1 MNINS
6 VYRYKIYNL
15 YKDLTDEDKLNFKS
29 KINKVFEYY
38 SCIKLT
44 NEYNTPYYEYLDI
57 PSTFKEQNNLSIL
70 DTGIDCSNLTD
81 SIVQCKLRKEIL
93 SWKDCATF
101 IAHKTS
107 FNEETQEEYIR
118 WKKCIITRNSNSELS
133 KNLKYHKFRFIDKLY
148 DLDELYKYCNNINLN
163 EFDNTQIELFNY
175 SNIQLRDY
183 QIEAINII
191 KKQNN
196 QNVIVKLPTGSG
208 KNLII
213 IKSLESNNLKNK
225 YLILVPRIVLMEQL
239 KQLFID
245 YGYKNS
251 LIQCIG
257 NHNSKYNPDKLIT
270 ICVYN
275 SIDKVFDNINNF
287 TKIYIDEAHHIYYPE
302 IYKEYD
308 DTEYDSDSDSNTEYD
323 SDSNSDSDSNTESN
337 TDSNTESNIEESYI
351 SKIRSLHSKN
361 NLVYLSAT
369 IDPIDGDLYYEKS
382 LEFMIDNNYL
392 SDYQIAIPVFY
403 EDPTDRNIAQ
413 YLLNN
418 HFHIIIYCKSQEEGK
433 KFNNLLNELCNN
445 CSQYIDCNT
454 KQKDRKEI
462 LDLFKDRKLRFL
474 VNVKILT
481 EGFDAPHTQG
491 IMFLH
496 LPTSRNTII
505 QCIGRALRNDDNKI
519 NAKIILP
526 YSTEE
531 DSNNLTKFINILSQ
545 VDSRCKKYKINIT
558 PIDKD
563 DNENNDD
570 IGNEEDNEETEIN
583 NLNFKCEQ
591 LFNNISLDRNRSWK
605 MMLDKLEQY
614 ILENNKTP
622 SKLDKNKEIKKL
634 ESWLSNQK
642 INYKKEIKI
651 MREVE
656 IRKSWEDFINKY
668 SEYFKD
674 NNEIWYENLNKLE
687 QYILENNKTP
697 LSIDKDKEIKQLGRW
712 LSHQKIN
719 YKTEIKIMKE
729 FEIRKRWEDFIAK
742 YSEHFK
748 DNNEIWYENLNKLE
762 QYILENNKTPPQNS
776 KLQYS
781 KPQNKEIK
789 QIGYWLSTQNKNY
802 KKEKYIMKEVEIRK
816 RWKDFMN
823 KYSEHFKDKNEIWYE
838 NLNKLEQYILE
849 NNKTPSKRDKNKEI
863 KQFGVWLSQQKKNYK
878 KEIQIMKEVEIRKQ
892 WDDFMDKYSKHFK
905 NNNEIWYE
913 NLTKLEQYILENNKT
928 PSERNKN
935 KEIKQLG
942 IWLST
947 QKINYNKKQY
957 IMKEVEIRKRW
968 GDFITKYSKHFKDN
982 NEIWYEKL
990 NKLEQYILENNK
1002 TPSDKSKDK
1011 EIKQLRTW
1019 LSDQKNNYNK
1029 EKYIMKEVEIRKS
1042 WEDFIA
1048 KYSEHF
1054 KDNNEIWY
1062 ENLTKLENYIL
1073 ENNKTP
1079 SSRDKDK
1086 EIKQLGSWLQNQKNK
1101 YNKEKYIMK
1110 EVEIRKRWEDFI
1122 NKYSKYFI

>member
-1 MNINS
+1 
-6 VYRYKIYNL
+6 
-15 YKDLTDEDKLNFKS
+15 
-29 KINKVFEYY
+29 
-38 SCIKLT
+38 
-44 NEYNTPYYEYLDI
+44 
-57 PSTFKEQNNLSIL
+57 
-70 DTGIDCSNLTD
+70 
-81 SIVQCKLRKEIL
+81 
-93 SWKDCATF
+93 
-101 IAHKTS
+101 
-107 FNEETQEEYIR
+107 
-118 WKKCIITRNSNSELS
+118 LS

-308 DTEYDSDSDSNTEYD
+308 DIEYDSDSDSNTE
-323 SDSNSDSDSNTESN
+323 SNV
-337 TDSNTESNIEESYI
+337 EETYI

-462 LDLFKDRKLRFL
+462 LDLFKDKKLRFL

-622 SKLDKNKEIKKL
+622 SSIDQDKKIKQLGK
-634 ESWLSNQK
+634 WLSDQK
-642 INYKKEIKI
+642 INYKKEKYIMKEFAIRKSWENFITKYSEYFKDKVEIWYENLNKIEQYILENNKTPSSTDQNNKKIKQFGRWLILQKIHYKKEKYI
-651 MREVE
+651 MKEFA

-668 SEYFKD
+668 SKYFKD

-687 QYILENNKTP
+687 QYILENNMTP
-697 LSIDKDKEIKQLGRW
+697 KKRDKEIKHLGQW
-712 LSHQKIN
+712 L
-719 YKTEIKIMKE
+719 
-729 FEIRKRWEDFIAK
+729 D
-742 YSEHFK
+742 
-748 DNNEIWYENLNKLE
+748 D
-762 QYILENNKTPPQNS
+762 
-776 KLQYS
+776 
-781 KPQNKEIK
+781 
-789 QIGYWLSTQNKNY
+789 
-802 KKEKYIMKEVEIRK
+802 
-816 RWKDFMN
+816 
-823 KYSEHFKDKNEIWYE
+823 
-838 NLNKLEQYILE
+838 
-849 NNKTPSKRDKNKEI
+849 
-863 KQFGVWLSQQKKNYK
+863 QKKNYK
-878 KEIQIMKEVEIRKQ
+878 KEIK
-892 WDDFMDKYSKHFK
+892 
-905 NNNEIWYE
+905 
-913 NLTKLEQYILENNKT
+913 
-928 PSERNKN
+928 
-935 KEIKQLG
+935 
-942 IWLST
+942 
-947 QKINYNKKQY
+947 
-957 IMKEVEIRKRW
+957 
-968 GDFITKYSKHFKDN
+968 
-982 NEIWYEKL
+982 
-990 NKLEQYILENNK
+990 
-1002 TPSDKSKDK
+1002 
-1011 EIKQLRTW
+1011 
-1019 LSDQKNNYNK
+1019 
-1029 EKYIMKEVEIRKS
+1029 IMKEVEIRKS

-1062 ENLTKLENYIL
+1062 ENLNKVEQYIL

-1079 SSRDKDK
+1079 SSTDKNNQIKQLGSWLSHQNKNYKKEVEIMKDVEIRKSWEDFINKYSKHFKSNNEKWYENLNKLEQYILENNKTPKQRDK
-1086 EIKQLGSWLQNQKNK
+1086 EIKQLGSWLSHQKTNYK
-1101 YNKEKYIMK
+1101 KEVEIMK
-1110 EVEIRKRWEDFI
+1110 EVEIRKSWEDFI
-1122 NKYSKYFI
+1122 NKYSKHF